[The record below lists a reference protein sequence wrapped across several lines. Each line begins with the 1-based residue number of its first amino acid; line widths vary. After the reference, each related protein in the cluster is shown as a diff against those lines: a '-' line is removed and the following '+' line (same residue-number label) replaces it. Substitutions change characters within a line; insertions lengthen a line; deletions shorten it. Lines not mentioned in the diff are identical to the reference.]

1 MGPLFLS
8 IDGLFPVKN
17 CGGHFM
23 RHVKYKLPVWDNV
36 CFTPQGG
43 NALKELV
50 AHQRFNSLDIYMI
63 FKGLIFIFFR
73 VTPNVTPCVRMS
85 GRFARIEM

>member
-36 CFTPQGG
+36 CFTPQGVRVTISWPDFDG
-43 NALKELV
+43 IVCPA
-50 AHQRFNSLDIYMI
+50 
-63 FKGLIFIFFR
+63 FKGAVIAG
-73 VTPNVTPCVRMS
+73 M
-85 GRFARIEM
+85 